1 MKTQTTILL
10 LAAVFATAANAA
22 SRDDAVAYG
31 QPVSS
36 NSADRVIE
44 LTPQTRFVNV
54 TNGETVTFEKD
65 GQRFTWH
72 VDTYNNVAEFA
83 LVKISPNT
91 MNINGVEV
99 YVAPS
104 EYYRP

>member
-22 SRDDAVAYG
+22 SRGDAAAYG

-54 TNGETVTFEKD
+54 TNGETVTFEQG

-72 VDTYNNVAEFA
+72 VDTYNYVTAFA
-83 LVKISPNT
+83 LTNISPKT
-91 MNINGVEV
+91 MNVNGVEI

>member
-22 SRDDAVAYG
+22 PRGDAAAYG

-54 TNGETVTFEKD
+54 TNGETVTFEKG

-72 VDTYNNVAEFA
+72 VDTFNNVAEFA
-83 LVKISPNT
+83 LAKISPNT

-99 YVAPS
+99 YVAPG
-104 EYYRP
+104 EYCRP

>member
-1 MKTQTTILL
+1 MKAQTTILL
-10 LAAVFATAANAA
+10 LAAVFATAAHAA
-22 SRDDAVAYG
+22 SRGDAAAYG
-31 QPVSS
+31 QPVSP

-54 TNGETVTFEKD
+54 TNGETVTFEKG

-72 VDTYNNVAEFA
+72 VDTFNNVAEFA
-83 LVKISPNT
+83 LAKISPNT

-99 YVAPS
+99 YVAPG

>member
-22 SRDDAVAYG
+22 PRGDAAAYG

-54 TNGETVTFEKD
+54 TNGETVTFEQG

-72 VDTYNNVAEFA
+72 VDTFNNVAEFA
-83 LVKISPNT
+83 LAKISPNT

-99 YVAPS
+99 YVAPG